1 MASRS
6 VKYDLKRK
14 MSYFKIA
21 FSTEQTSFDLYTAV
35 QKYIHMIELYHLNL
49 RSNIAD
55 FESSESSEEPFEDE
69 DSLSPPADKKEKL
82 NRRSSVTGAFAG
94 KRDYTIKELLTGKI
108 KSLKSV

>member
-21 FSTEQTSFDLYTAV
+21 FSAEQTSLDLYTAV

-55 FESSESSEEPFEDE
+55 FESSESSDEPEEDE
-69 DSLSPPADKKEKL
+69 NSLSPPVSKKANL
-82 NRRSSVTGAFAG
+82 NRKSSVTGAFAE
-94 KRDYTIKELLTGKI
+94 KRDYTIRELLTGKI
-108 KSLKSV
+108 KSLKSE